1 MEPFFANKSHGV
13 QLAYL
18 ALFFLAGLI
27 FSNGLAMLL
36 TWLFFGSMNVTEA
49 SHPLV
54 ALQLQTA
61 VTSIGTFLAPALLFA
76 YCQDRQWWHYNQ
88 ADRKPAYH
96 LVNVTLILSI
106 IILPLVAL
114 LGQWN
119 EAIPLPDALQEMEN
133 SANDI
138 LEKLM
143 QGHSYSTLILN
154 IIVLG
159 LIPAVCEEFLF
170 QGSLQPLLTKWTKRP
185 HAGIWITAFIFS
197 AIHLQFAGFI
207 PRFLLGAYL
216 GYLFYWSRSL
226 WLPILAHFL
235 HNALTI
241 MISFTLSGRGI
252 DLENIKFTQIHGA
265 IPMII
270 TCVIGTLI
278 SLVFMYKTKDEGIK
292 S

>member
-1 MEPFFANKSHGV
+1 M
-13 QLAYL
+13 QLLYL
-18 ALFFLAGLI
+18 ALFFLIGLI
-27 FSNGLAMLL
+27 VATGISMLL
-36 TWLFFGSMNVTEA
+36 TWLCFGSPNVAE
-49 SHPLV
+49 SSNPLAALYLQSAV
-54 ALQLQTA
+54 A
-61 VTSIGTFLAPALLFA
+61 SIGSFLAPALLFA
-76 YCQDRQWWHYNQ
+76 YCQDRQWWRYSS

-119 EAIPLPDALQEMEN
+119 EAIPLPEALQEMEDAAN
-133 SANDI
+133 SVLD
-138 LEKLM
+138 KLM
-143 QGHSYSTLILN
+143 QDHSYATLFLN

-159 LIPAVCEEFLF
+159 LIPAASEEFLF
-170 QGSLQPLLTKWTKRP
+170 RGALQPFLTDWTRKP
-185 HAGIWITAFIFS
+185 HLAIWLTAFILS

-216 GYLFYWSRSL
+216 GYLCYWSRSL

-241 MISFTLSGRGI
+241 MVSFTLAGRGI

-265 IPMII
+265 LPMII
-270 TCVIGTLI
+270 TCVVGTFI
-278 SLVFMYKTKDEGIK
+278 SLVFMWKTRDAE
-292 S
+292 

>member
-1 MEPFFANKSHGV
+1 M
-13 QLAYL
+13 QLLYL
-18 ALFFLAGLI
+18 ALFFLIGLI
-27 FSNGLAMLL
+27 VATGISMLL
-36 TWLFFGSMNVTEA
+36 TWLCFGSPNAAE
-49 SHPLV
+49 SSNPLAALYLQSAV
-54 ALQLQTA
+54 A
-61 VTSIGTFLAPALLFA
+61 SIGSFLAPALLFA
-76 YCQDRQWWHYNQ
+76 YCQDRQWWRYSS

-119 EAIPLPDALQEMEN
+119 EAIPLPEALQQMEDA
-133 SANDI
+133 ANDV

-143 QGHSYSTLILN
+143 QDHSYATLFLN

-159 LIPAVCEEFLF
+159 LIPAASEEFLF
-170 QGSLQPLLTKWTKRP
+170 RGALQPFLTDWTRKP
-185 HAGIWITAFIFS
+185 HLAIWLTAFIFS

-216 GYLFYWSRSL
+216 GYLCYWSRSL

-241 MISFTLSGRGI
+241 MVSFTLAGRGI

-265 IPMII
+265 LPMII
-270 TCVIGTLI
+270 TCVVGTFI
-278 SLVFMYKTKDEGIK
+278 SLVFMWKTKDAE
-292 S
+292 

>member
-1 MEPFFANKSHGV
+1 MDSLFANKSRGV
-13 QLAYL
+13 QLLYL
-18 ALFFLAGLI
+18 AMFILFGL
-27 FSNGLAMLL
+27 FVSTGVAMLL
-36 TWLFFGSMNVTEA
+36 TWLFFGSMNVADA
-49 SHPLV
+49 SNPL
-54 ALQLQTA
+54 AAMYLQSA
-61 VTSIGTFLAPALLFA
+61 ITSIGTFLAPALLFA
-76 YCQDRQWWHYNQ
+76 FCQDRQWWHYNH

-119 EAIPLPDALQEMEN
+119 EAIPLPDALQEMEDK
-133 SANDI
+133 ADDI

-143 QGHSYSTLILN
+143 QTRSYATLFLN

-170 QGSLQPLLTKWTKRP
+170 RGTMQPFLSDWTRKP
-185 HAGIWITAFIFS
+185 HLAIWLTAFIFS
-197 AIHLQFAGFI
+197 AIHMQFAGFI
-207 PRFLLGAYL
+207 PRFFLGVYL

-241 MISFTLSGRGI
+241 MVSFTLVGRGV

-265 IPMII
+265 IPMIV
-270 TCVIGTLI
+270 TCVVGTFI
-278 SLVFMYKTKDEGIK
+278 SLVFMWKTKDDLLNH
-292 S
+292 